1 LTVHGTFYWV
11 VGGGNSLGDVAQ
23 LDANFNLVDI
33 QSVTLDCRSVFYNPA
48 DDNVYIKSFNDNG
61 LYRLNRDPFNGGYDG
76 VFSNLFQDSQSKV
89 CLSADGSLLYDHL
102 DGNVIVYEF
111 ATGLTVNTITL
122 DLQHNL
128 DWPRGNLI
136 AHTGTYLLT
145 IADNVIYAYDPSNG
159 NAISM
164 CTLTSMP
171 ASYEWSMSYTN
182 GMFFLTEGTETT
194 WYAWIIDDGAVSVEE
209 NEITPL
215 EFSLEQ
221 NYPNPFNPTTIIQYS
236 IKEKSPVELVLYD
249 MLGSQVK
256 VLVNEE
262 QDAGDYDIEFNAVNL
277 VSGIYFYKLK
287 AGDFFETKKM
297 VLMK

>member
-1 LTVHGTFYWV
+1 
-11 VGGGNSLGDVAQ
+11 
-23 LDANFNLVDI
+23 
-33 QSVTLDCRSVFYNPA
+33 
-48 DDNVYIKSFNDNG
+48 
-61 LYRLNRDPFNGGYDG
+61 
-76 VFSNLFQDSQSKV
+76 
-89 CLSADGSLLYDHL
+89 
-102 DGNVIVYEF
+102 
-111 ATGLTVNTITL
+111 
-122 DLQHNL
+122 
-128 DWPRGNLI
+128 LI